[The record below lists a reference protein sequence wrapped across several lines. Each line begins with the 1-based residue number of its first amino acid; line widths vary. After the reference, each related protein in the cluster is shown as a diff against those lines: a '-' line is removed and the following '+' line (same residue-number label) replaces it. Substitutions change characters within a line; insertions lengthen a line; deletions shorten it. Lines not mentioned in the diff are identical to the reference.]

1 VTINLTQFPSRIFE
15 DVYLTK
21 TIDRR
26 GEGSGG
32 RVGPKKAHLLLPKAM
47 VEEQGLQTGKSYIC
61 KIKRLSDAYCEDE
74 LLLTFQADDSREEYP
89 MIARFPDGTG
99 FKDGEA
105 VYVKAKPF
113 DLEKWF
119 RCKTSKG
126 FDTLA
131 SYEEAGE

>member
-1 VTINLTQFPSRIFE
+1 MTINLTQFPPRIFE

-21 TIDRR
+21 IIER
-26 GEGSGG
+26 S
-32 RVGPKKAHLLLPKAM
+32 VGPGRRRSRILLLPKAM

-74 LLLTFQADDSREEYP
+74 LLLTFQAEAQDAYP
-89 MIARFPDGTG
+89 MIATFPDGTG

-105 VYVKAKPF
+105 VYVRAKPF

-131 SYEEAGE
+131 SYEEEGQ